1 VSAVGCRRRPGRRAC
16 PGHIAVLRSDVPPSI
31 EWRCTSCG
39 DEGVISGWKHS
50 PFDLRTRTTDVRP
63 SDDVEVVIEPDVAA
77 TLQSLMLIDTAGER
91 LVFRARPS
99 EHGIVLSG
107 SQDDLDE
114 LIGYV
119 AAEGNHES
127 DRRRQKR
134 LDRAFT
140 AINDAVNQLDLPST
154 TSPGPHA

>member
-1 VSAVGCRRRPGRRAC
+1 
-16 PGHIAVLRSDVPPSI
+16 
-31 EWRCTSCG
+31 
-39 DEGVISGWKHS
+39 
-50 PFDLRTRTTDVRP
+50 
-63 SDDVEVVIEPDVAA
+63 
-77 TLQSLMLIDTAGER
+77 M
-91 LVFRARPS
+91 
-99 EHGIVLSG
+99 LSG

-119 AAEGNHES
+119 AAESNHES